1 MIFETVVVG
10 QLGVNCFILGDAETK
25 VGVIVDPGAD
35 PEKVLA
41 VVKAKGLKITHVIN
55 THGHFDHVG
64 GNRAVVAATGA
75 KLLIHR
81 EDEPFYGQVGQTA
94 NQYGIKAE
102 NSPPPTDYLDDGT
115 VITFGRYQIRAIH
128 TPGHTKGGCCL
139 YLPDV
144 GKLISGDTLFAD
156 SVGRTDFPGGSQAQL
171 EASIRNK
178 LFILPD
184 ETAVYPGHGPATTIS
199 HEKKHNPYVG
209 QR

>member
-10 QLGVNCFILGDAETK
+10 QLGVNCFILGDEDEK
-25 VGVIVDPGAD
+25 VGVIVDPGAEA
-35 PEKVLA
+35 EKVLA

-81 EDEPFYGQVGQTA
+81 EDEPFYARAGQSATM
-94 NQYGIKAE
+94 YGLSAE

-115 VITFGRYQIRAIH
+115 VIKFGRFEIRAIH
-128 TPGHTKGGCCL
+128 TPGHTKGGSCL
-139 YLPDV
+139 YLPGV
-144 GKLISGDTLFAD
+144 GKLISGDTLFAE
-156 SVGRTDFPGGSQAQL
+156 SIGRTDLPGGSQSQL
-171 EASIRNK
+171 EASIRNR

-184 ETAVYPGHGPATTIS
+184 ETAVYPGHGPATTIG
-199 HEKKHNPYVG
+199 HEKRYNPYVG
-209 QR
+209 GR